1 MTAENPAGGP
11 EPAKSQPGQGGALI
25 ERQETLPSTLLLN
38 EPRPEEDEDGINLR
52 DYWNIIVKRK
62 WTVLTFFLIT
72 VTAVMTATFLQ
83 TKIYR
88 ASMTL
93 QIEQQEAKLTKFDDV
108 TPNETDRKSVV

>member
-72 VTAVMTATFLQ
+72 VTAVLTATFDLAEVEQ
-83 TKIYR
+83 LRNNWFVFRDRRPDLYGAIT
-88 ASMTL
+88 TL
-93 QIEQQEAKLTKFDDV
+93 DGSAHQPA
-108 TPNETDRKSVV
+108 